1 MFVCSYTQ
9 TTFLTQAES
18 ENINAQHDG
27 VALPREKE
35 ETQKRAATK
44 TGEGDSAPHK
54 HAVAARPSTRPA
66 GAASTRALQAETPP
80 TRMSYL
86 KANPQ
91 QAATHQN
98 NTRREGFAQRL
109 TKDPVQHDLVDPST
123 SYK

>member
-44 TGEGDSAPHK
+44 TGEGDSAPHE
-54 HAVAARPSTRPA
+54 HAVAAHAVFDRTRRARPC
-66 GAASTRALQAETPP
+66 
-80 TRMSYL
+80 SYP
-86 KANPQ
+86 KGEQYPQ
-91 QAATHQN
+91 QAATKKE
-98 NTRREGFAQRL
+98 TLDAKEAR
-109 TKDPVQHDLVDPST
+109 KD
-123 SYK
+123 

>member
-35 ETQKRAATK
+35 ETRKRATTK
-44 TGEGDSAPHK
+44 TGEGDSAPYK

-66 GAASTRALQAETPP
+66 GAASTQALQADSPPP
-80 TRMSYL
+80 TYHTSKR
-86 KANPQ
+86 
-91 QAATHQN
+91 THNKQHQKI
-98 NTRREGFAQRL
+98 TLDAKGSR
-109 TKDPVQHDLVDPST
+109 KD
-123 SYK
+123 